1 MTARARRYGTSRDRA
16 RNAPHD
22 TARMANARHIAAVAI
37 ALAAAAL
44 SACAATPGAPSAC
57 ERVFSQAR
65 CANMTDYA
73 ASRLGT
79 SPGEIAGISVLAPPT
94 PEVRDGRTI
103 IQTTSGGP
111 NVIAVVTL
119 RDGSTREVSMDC
131 GGIPALQCQD
141 DPQLRA
147 TSVTMGG
154 YFDMPEGATQVPAP
168 DARGLAAATQLH
180 VARLDIPID
189 HDGHYAVRVGEARL
203 PNGILSVADFEFV
216 SPGWPS
222 DVTIADGLV
231 ALEVRSLDDPTR
243 LFVNVHDHGWV
254 EGAERVEGLLVF
266 DVLHHHPGAIL
277 SVRDLVV
284 R

>member
-1 MTARARRYGTSRDRA
+1 
-16 RNAPHD
+16 
-22 TARMANARHIAAVAI
+22 MANARHVAAVAV
-37 ALAAAAL
+37 AFAAAL
-44 SACAATPGAPSAC
+44 SACAATPGAPPGPTAC
-57 ERVFSQAR
+57 NAIYSQAR
-65 CANMTDYA
+65 CASMTGYA
-73 ASRLGT
+73 ASRLRT
-79 SPGEIAGISVLAPPT
+79 SPDEITGISVLAPPT

-103 IQTTSGGP
+103 LQATSGGP

-147 TSVTMGG
+147 TSVTKGG
-154 YFDMPEGATQVPAP
+154 YLDTPEGATQVPAP

-203 PNGILSVADFEFV
+203 PNGMLSVADFEFV

-266 DVLHHHPGAIL
+266 DVLHHHPGATL
-277 SVRDLVV
+277 SIRDLVV